1 MTSPIRISIDTAA
14 VAVVLAA
21 AAVLSPAGAQ
31 AQSGDERWAP
41 FVGCWE
47 LQVQRRPAA
56 RQTPDASTEPRS
68 ARVCVEPEGPGVV
81 LRTLVADQPA
91 LSQTIIADASPR
103 PIVDGAC
110 RGTEQAEWSKDGL
123 RLFSRASLTCP
134 GEAART
140 VSGLVLLA
148 APDAWIDIQAVTVG
162 GRESVRVRHY
172 RRDGSPAGTRLATAG
187 SRMAIDDV
195 VEASGKVTAGALE
208 AALIESRA
216 RFALSGGTL
225 IALDDAGVPDSV
237 TDLMVALS
245 YPQSFVVER
254 TSRDD
259 RLTSVDSFGY
269 AGFYGVD
276 DGFLPFLPGVGYG
289 GYLNSAYYYAPFG
302 YWYLSSYPGFVG
314 GYPGGIIGVGG
325 GGGGTN
331 EAPLEAGRV
340 INGRGYTRVLTTRDA
355 DAQSAA
361 AAEGSVRAA
370 GERGTVSRRGYVD
383 GGATSSGASSPAPAG
398 GSSGASSG
406 SSGDSGRTAVPR

>member
-1 MTSPIRISIDTAA
+1 M
-14 VAVVLAA
+14 VLAA
-21 AAVLSPAGAQ
+21 AAVLAPAEARAQ
-31 AQSGDERWAP
+31 TGDERWAP
-41 FVGCWE
+41 FVGCWDLE
-47 LQVQRRPAA
+47 VQRRPGS
-56 RQTPDASTEPRS
+56 RQTPGADASSSVPEPRS
-68 ARVCVEPEGPGVV
+68 ARVCVEPAGLGVV

-103 PIVDGAC
+103 PIVDGSC
-110 RGTEQAEWSKDGL
+110 RGTEQAEWSKDGQ

-134 GEAART
+134 GQPERT
-140 VSGLVLLA
+140 VSGLVLFA
-148 APDAWIDIQAVTVG
+148 TPDTWIDIQAVTVS

-172 RRDGSPAGTRLATAG
+172 RREGAPAGTRRPAIG
-187 SRMAIDDV
+187 SRMAVDDV

-216 RFALSGGTL
+216 RFPLSGGTL

-276 DGFLPFLPGVGYG
+276 NGFLPFSSGAGYG
-289 GYLNSAYYYAPFG
+289 GYYDSAYYYAPFG
-302 YWYLSSYPGFVG
+302 YWYLSSYPGLFG
-314 GYPGGIIGVGG
+314 GYPGSIVGVDGG
-325 GGGGTN
+325 GGGGTS
-331 EAPLEAGRV
+331 EPAVEAGRV

-355 DAQSAA
+355 EAQSAA

-383 GGATSSGASSPAPAG
+383 GGATSSGTSAPASSG
-398 GSSGASSG
+398 GSSGTSSG